1 FFGYDHS
8 TYAIWAPTQT
18 PYDERN
24 GRLNTERRVA
34 KNRHGQGSQWV
45 FLDGHADLLRSEEVV
60 VNLFRDQKD
69 PNAIT
74 RITPNE
80 R

>member
-1 FFGYDHS
+1 M
-8 TYAIWAPTQT
+8 AIIAILAGMQ
-18 PYDERN
+18 
-24 GRLNTERRVA
+24 RRVA

-74 RITPNE
+74 RFTPTE